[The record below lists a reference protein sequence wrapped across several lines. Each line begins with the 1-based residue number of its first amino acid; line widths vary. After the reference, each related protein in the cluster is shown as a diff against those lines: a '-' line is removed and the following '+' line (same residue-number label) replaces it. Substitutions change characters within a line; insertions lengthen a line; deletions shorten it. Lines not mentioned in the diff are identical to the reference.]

1 MLSLSCGEHEVKTVH
16 DSHSSAY
23 GARQKGGLEA
33 GRKPKARHRVTAS
46 SKAFAYK

>member
-1 MLSLSCGEHEVKTVH
+1 VKTVH
-16 DSHSSAY
+16 DFHSSAY

-33 GRKPKARHRVTAS
+33 GRKKARHRVTAS